1 MPLSVGIVGK
11 PNVGKSTFF
20 NASTLAMVEVAS
32 YPFTTIKPNRG
43 IGYLRT
49 KCVCKEYNVEDS
61 PVNSKCYDGV
71 RLIPVELIDT
81 AGLVPDA
88 WQGRGLGNQFLD
100 EIRRADAL
108 IHIVDV
114 SGSTDLEGRTIK
126 PGMHDPVED
135 IHFLEREITMWYA
148 QIIKRDWQ
156 KIIRTI
162 ESKKIEFYHLLEVK
176 LSGLSVNKEHII
188 KALRKTNLN
197 SEKPK
202 LWNDHDFMRFVDV
215 LRGISKPMLI
225 AANKIDL
232 PTAEENIERLK
243 KLEYLVIPCSAKAE
257 FLLRRATLKKVI
269 NYLPGDSI
277 FERINSTNITG
288 RQKKALDII
297 REKIFQKY
305 GSTGIQETIN
315 SAFFKLLKMIVVY
328 TVEDVE
334 KLSDHKG
341 RILPD
346 VRLVIKGTT
355 ARELAYKIHT
365 ELGENFIYAIDAH
378 SKRRHS
384 EDYILKD
391 NDVISIVSSKKR
403 F

>member
-1 MPLSVGIVGK
+1 
-11 PNVGKSTFF
+11 
-20 NASTLAMVEVAS
+20 MVEVAN

-100 EIRRADAL
+100 EIRKSDAL

-126 PGMHDPVED
+126 PGIHDPIED
-135 IHFLEREITMWYA
+135 ILFLEREITMWYA

-156 KIIRTI
+156 KITRII
-162 ESKKIEFYHLLEVK
+162 DSKKIELYRLLEMK
-176 LSGLSVNKEHII
+176 LSGLSINREHII
-188 KALRKTNLN
+188 KALRETKLN

-202 LWNDHDFMRFVDV
+202 LWNDHDFMRFVDA
-215 LRGISKPMLI
+215 LRRISKPILI

-243 KLEYLVIPCSAKAE
+243 KLEYIVIPCSAKAE
-257 FLLRRATLKKVI
+257 FLLRRATLKKFI
-269 NYLPGDSI
+269 NYLPGNSI
-277 FERINSTNITG
+277 FKRINSTSITIA
-288 RQKKALDII
+288 QKKALDII
-297 REKIFQKY
+297 REKILQKY
-305 GSTGIQETIN
+305 GSTGVQKTIN
-315 SAFFKLLKMIVVY
+315 SAFFKLLKMIIVY

-334 KLSDHKG
+334 KLSDRKG

-355 ARELAYKIHT
+355 ARDLAYKIHT
-365 ELGENFIYAIDAH
+365 DLGENFIYAVDAN

-403 F
+403 Y